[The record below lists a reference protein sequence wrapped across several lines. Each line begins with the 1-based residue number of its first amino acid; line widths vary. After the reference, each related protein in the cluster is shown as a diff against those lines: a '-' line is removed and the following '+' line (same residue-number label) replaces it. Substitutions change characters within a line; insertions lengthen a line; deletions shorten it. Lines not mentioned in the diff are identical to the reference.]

1 MYKTLL
7 NWGSGVKRKLWENS
21 PYPLS
26 RIQEFKP
33 ASGKIKMNKAVNAV
47 TSFIEGVFNTN
58 GSYKD
63 ITHEP
68 NPSLN
73 GCKFCSFKDNKELC
87 NKGIS

>member
-1 MYKTLL
+1 LL
-7 NWGSGVKRKLWENS
+7 NVKYGKNA
-21 PYPLS
+21 PYPVS
-26 RIQEFKP
+26 RIQEFTP
-33 ASGKIKMNKAVNAV
+33 ASGKVKLNKAVNAI

-73 GCKFCSFKDNKELC
+73 SCKYCPFKDNKELC
-87 NKGIS
+87 DKGIS